1 MPELLALI
9 QSARNRG
16 EDVQAHIYPYT
27 AGQNNLNS
35 IIPPW
40 AQDGGKDEM
49 FKRLKDPAIRDRL
62 LLDIDKGMDGW
73 YDHYTAVGRD
83 WSRMQPAAFS
93 NPAYKKYAGKRMDV
107 IIADMKLPPM
117 DALFKILLDNN
128 GSVPTVYF
136 HHSEKDMRAAMQ
148 TPWVSFGS
156 DGMALRIDG
165 PLSQNVPHPRSYG
178 TYPRIMGRYV
188 RDEKVIT
195 LEEAVRKATSHNA
208 AKVRIFDRGLL
219 RPGMWA
225 DVTVFNPDTIIDKAT
240 YDNPHQY
247 SVGVEYVIVN
257 GKLVID
263 HAKHTGAHPGMVIYG
278 PGKKG

>member
-1 MPELLALI
+1 V
-9 QSARNRG
+9 
-16 EDVQAHIYPYT
+16 DVQAHVYPYT
-27 AGQNNLNS
+27 AGQNNLRS

-40 AQDGGKDEM
+40 AQEGGTEEM
-49 FKRLKDPAIRDRL
+49 FKRIKDMSLRDRL
-62 LLDIDKGMDGW
+62 VHDIENGIDGW
-73 YDHYTAVGRD
+73 YDHYTAVGKD
-83 WSRMQPAAFS
+83 WSRMQPVTFS
-93 NPAYKKYAGKRMDV
+93 NPAYRKYTGKRMDV
-107 IIADMKLPPM
+107 IIADMKKPPLE
-117 DALFKILLDNN
+117 ALFQILLDND

-136 HHSEKDMRAAMQ
+136 HHSEQDMRLAMQ

-156 DGMALRIDG
+156 DGTALRADG
-165 PLSQNVPHPRSYG
+165 PLSQGSPHPRSYG

-188 RDEKVIT
+188 REEKVIT
-195 LEEAVRKATSHNA
+195 LEDAVRKATSHNA

-225 DVTVFNPDTIIDKAT
+225 DITVFNPDTIIDKAT

-263 HAKHTGAHPGMVIYG
+263 RGKHTGARPGTVLYG